1 VKCFYNTKKAIPYIQ
16 DIEIINVFRDGV
28 SDIKTVEEIAM
39 KKPKMVANLLAVV
52 DTCIEASEARARL
65 FESHARGPKRR
76 SMTIM
81 ASSTLIKKKRGLS
94 VILTTQRSDV
104 RSIVPQ
110 GTIWKSVKLFWI
122 KRRCRHQQRR
132 HH

>member
-65 FESHARGPKRR
+65 FESHARGPTRR
-76 SMTIM
+76 SMTIV